1 MMKNLLIVIIILL
14 LAGCSSDDV
23 PLLETPSTEMHNI
36 RSVSLNLDYVSTETT
51 WDVPSAST
59 RATSTTPPTRI
70 ALRIFGEDSTSV
82 LGQINQ

>member
-1 MMKNLLIVIIILL
+1 MTYVQSPLI
-14 LAGCSSDDV
+14 
-23 PLLETPSTEMHNI
+23 
-36 RSVSLNLDYVSTETT
+36 LDFVSTETT